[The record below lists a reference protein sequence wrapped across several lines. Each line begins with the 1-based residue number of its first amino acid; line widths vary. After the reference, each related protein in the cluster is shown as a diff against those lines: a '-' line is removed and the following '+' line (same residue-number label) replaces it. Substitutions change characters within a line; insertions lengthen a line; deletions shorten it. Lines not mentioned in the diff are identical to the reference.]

1 VIDGMVDATVAEL
14 TEVWEGAIPHLLGDV
29 RPSRV

>member
-14 TEVWEGAIPHLLGDV
+14 TAVWEGAIPRLLGEA
-29 RPSRV
+29 PSSI